1 MSTKSPVDR
10 REFLKSAAVGVA
22 GLGVSVGMAAEAAV
36 PEPASSPTIFMDGHT
51 HIIDRVFWEGIDPWK
66 SQATGLFDFA
76 RARQGGVNVV
86 IENVA
91 AYGYEDYNGTVK
103 QVGRMIETFYRVLD
117 ANLDKMG
124 LALTSA
130 DVRRIVANG
139 KLAVLLGIESGFDQD
154 GDIDM
159 LRMWHRLGIRCI
171 QFTSHTGNAYA
182 DAASAGGS
190 GDNEHWGGIN
200 DR

>member
-1 MSTKSPVDR
+1 MSTKLPVDR
-10 REFLKSAAVGVA
+10 RDFLKSTVVGVA
-22 GLGVSVGMAAEAAV
+22 GIAVSAGVVAEAAV

-66 SQATGLFDFA
+66 PQATGLFDFA

-91 AYGYEDYNGTVK
+91 AYGYQDYNGTVK

-117 ANLDKMG
+117 ANHDKMD

-130 DVRRIVANG
+130 DVRRIVG
-139 KLAVLLGIESGFDQD
+139 KGKFAVLLGIESGFDQD
-154 GDIDM
+154 GDIEM
-159 LRMWHRLGIRCI
+159 LSMWHRLGVRCI
-171 QFTSHTGNAYA
+171 
-182 DAASAGGS
+182 
-190 GDNEHWGGIN
+190 
-200 DR
+200 